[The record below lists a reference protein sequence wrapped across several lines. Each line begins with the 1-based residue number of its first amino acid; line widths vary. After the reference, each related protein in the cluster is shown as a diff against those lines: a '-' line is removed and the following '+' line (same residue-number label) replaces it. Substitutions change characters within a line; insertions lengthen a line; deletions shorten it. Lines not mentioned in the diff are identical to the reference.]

1 MTGRLFGRILERL
14 RHQNPDDD
22 YLTWLEH
29 YGRITEGM
37 VMDSQNSDGQVT
49 IYYSYNISNVEYES
63 SQALTAQQRDHSH
76 DYRPG
81 VTVTVRYDP
90 RHPARSMVQ

>member
-1 MTGRLFGRILERL
+1 MTSRLLGRIFHRFQRQSPES
-14 RHQNPDDD
+14 D

-29 YGRITEGM
+29 YGRITEGL
-37 VMDSQNSDGQVT
+37 VMDSQSSDDQVT

-63 SQALTAQQRDHSH
+63 SQALTAQQLDRSH